1 MNASEMFDL
10 SGQVA
15 FVTGAASG
23 LGLAM
28 SEVLAANGSTVV
40 MTDINEKGLGAAG
53 ERLRGEGLKVETELL
68 DVADLTVVERS
79 IAKAAERFG
88 RLDILCANAG
98 LSAGPGPL
106 TENGGMA
113 KVDLSRWDELL
124 RINLTSVFVSV
135 RAAAAQMRSRQYGRI
150 IVTASIAGLRGEKL
164 CGYGYV
170 TTKAAVANLVR
181 QASLE
186 LASEGVTVNAVAPG
200 PFLTNIG
207 NGRLHET
214 GTASAFSDSVPMKR
228 IAHPD
233 EIKGLTLLLA
243 SRASSFMTGA
253 VIPIDGGS
261 NAV

>member
-28 SEVLAANGSTVV
+28 SEVLAANGATVV
-40 MTDINEKGLGAAG
+40 MADINEKGLATVR
-53 ERLRGEGLKVETELL
+53 ERLHGADLKVETEQL
-68 DVADLTVVERS
+68 DVSDLTLLERS
-79 IAKAAERFG
+79 IAKVADRFG

-106 TENGGMA
+106 TEQGGMA
-113 KVDLSRWDELL
+113 KVDLNRWDELL
-124 RINLTSVFVSV
+124 RINLTSVFFSV
-135 RAAAAQMRSRQYGRI
+135 RAAAAEMRKRNYGRI
-150 IVTASIAGLRGEKL
+150 IVTASVAGLRGERM

-170 TTKAAVANLVR
+170 TTKAAIANLVR
-181 QASLE
+181 QASFE

-207 NGRLHET
+207 NGRLHERDT
-214 GTASAFSDSVPMKR
+214 VSAVLAAVPMKR

-261 NAV
+261 IAI

>member
-1 MNASEMFDL
+1 MKPSEMFEL

-28 SEVLAANGSTVV
+28 SEVLALNGATVV
-40 MTDINEKGLGAAG
+40 MADINEHGLESVGK
-53 ERLRGEGLKVETELL
+53 RLRGAGFKVEIEPL
-68 DVADLTVVERS
+68 DVCDLAALERS
-79 IAKAAERFG
+79 IAKVAERLG

-106 TENGGMA
+106 TEAGGMA
-113 KVDLSRWDELL
+113 KVDLGRWDELL

-135 RAAAAQMRSRQYGRI
+135 RTAAAQMRRRKYGRI
-150 IVTASIAGLRGEKL
+150 IVTSSIAGLRGERL

-207 NGRLHET
+207 NGRLHDAE
-214 GTASAFSDSVPMKR
+214 TASAFSATVPMKR

-243 SRASSFMTGA
+243 SRASSFMTGT
-253 VIPIDGGS
+253 VIPVDGGS

>member
-28 SEVLAANGSTVV
+28 SEVFAANGAAVV
-40 MTDINEKGLGAAG
+40 MTDINEKGLRAAG
-53 ERLRGEGLKVETELL
+53 ERLRGEGLKVDTEKL
-68 DVADLTVVERS
+68 DVSNLSALERS
-79 IAKAAERFG
+79 IAEAAERFG

-113 KVDLSRWDELL
+113 KVDLGRWDDLL

-135 RAAAAQMRSRQYGRI
+135 RAAAEQMRTRQYGRI
-150 IVTASIAGLRGEKL
+150 IVTASIAGLRGERL

-214 GTASAFSDSVPMKR
+214 QTASAFSDSVPMKR

-233 EIKGLTLLLA
+233 EIKGLALLLA